1 MTRRAVPGSC
11 AGPSANTST
20 GCVTRARGRPELRYV
35 AARSIAGVGRIV
47 GWVNEWLERPV
58 ALRRAALA
66 LLVANIGIVCTGG
79 LVRLTG
85 SGLGCPTWPRCTD
98 ESYVTSAA
106 MGYHGAIEF
115 GNRTLTFVLSVFA
128 LVALAAAWRQRRRVP
143 GALRGALWVLGGI
156 AAQGVLGG
164 ITVRMALNPWTVA
177 AHFLLSVALIA
188 VALLFWQ
195 RTRPEPPRWTA
206 PKAMRTA
213 GYVITGISAAVLVLG
228 TVVTGSGPHSGD
240 TKASRTGFDPEAM
253 SQLHADAV
261 FVLVGLS
268 VAVWFGLRALGA
280 PLRVT
285 RAAAVLV
292 AVELS
297 QGVVGFVQYF
307 AGLPWP
313 VVVLHMLGACLVW
326 TATLNLLVALAPPAA
341 QSGADERDHS
351 LASTA

>member
-1 MTRRAVPGSC
+1 MR
-11 AGPSANTST
+11 
-20 GCVTRARGRPELRYV
+20 
-35 AARSIAGVGRIV
+35 RIV
-47 GWVNEWLERPV
+47 SRNVSWVNEWLDRP
-58 ALRRAALA
+58 ATLRRAALA

-98 ESYVTSAA
+98 ESYVTTTA
-106 MGYHGAIEF
+106 MGYHGVIEF

-128 LVALAAAWRQRRRVP
+128 LVALAAAWRQRARSRA
-143 GALRGALWVLGGI
+143 ALRGAAWVLAGI

-177 AHFLLSVALIA
+177 AHFLLSMALIA
-188 VALLFWQ
+188 VAFLFWN
-195 RTRPEPPRWTA
+195 RTREERPRWTA
-206 PKAMRTA
+206 PRAMRTA
-213 GYVITGISAAVLVLG
+213 GAVITAVSAAVLVLG

-285 RAAAVLV
+285 RAAAILV
-292 AVELS
+292 AVELA

-307 AGLPWP
+307 TGLPWP
-313 VVVLHMLGACLVW
+313 VVILHMLGSCLVW
-326 TATLNLLVALAPPAA
+326 TATLNLVAAVTPGRA
-341 QSGADERDHS
+341 QAGSGDRDHS

>member
-1 MTRRAVPGSC
+1 M
-11 AGPSANTST
+11 
-20 GCVTRARGRPELRYV
+20 
-35 AARSIAGVGRIV
+35 
-47 GWVNEWLERPV
+47 NEWLERP
-58 ALRRAALA
+58 ATLRGAAFA
-66 LLVANIGIVCTGG
+66 LLAANIGIVCTGG

-98 ESYVTSAA
+98 ESYVTTSE
-106 MGYHGAIEF
+106 MGYHGVIEF

-128 LVALAAAWRQRRRVP
+128 VVALAAAWRQRARSRA
-143 GALRGALWVLGGI
+143 ALRGAVWVLAGI

-177 AHFLLSVALIA
+177 AHFLLSIALIA
-188 VALLFWQ
+188 VAFLFWY
-195 RTRPEPPRWTA
+195 RTREQPPRWTA
-206 PKAMRTA
+206 PRAMRTA
-213 GYVITGISAAVLVLG
+213 GIVITAVSAAVLVLG

-268 VAVWFGLRALGA
+268 IAVWFGLRALGA

-292 AVELS
+292 LVELS

-307 AGLPWP
+307 AGLPWY
-313 VVVLHMLGACLVW
+313 VVILHMLGACLVW
-326 TATLNLLVALAPPAA
+326 TATLNLLLAMSPPRSQAG
-341 QSGADERDHS
+341 SDERDHS

>member
-1 MTRRAVPGSC
+1 
-11 AGPSANTST
+11 
-20 GCVTRARGRPELRYV
+20 
-35 AARSIAGVGRIV
+35 
-47 GWVNEWLERPV
+47 VNEWLERP
-58 ALRRAALA
+58 ATLRRAAMA
-66 LLVANIGIVCTGG
+66 LLVANVGIVGTGG

-98 ESYVTSAA
+98 ESYVTTSE

-128 LVALAAAWRQRRRVP
+128 FVALAAAWRQRGRDRR
-143 GALRGALWVLGGI
+143 ALRGAVWVLGGI
-156 AAQGVLGG
+156 ATQGVVGG

-177 AHFLLSVALIA
+177 VHFLLSMALIA
-188 VALLFWQ
+188 VVFTFWHG
-195 RTRPEPPRWTA
+195 TRPEPPRWTA
-206 PKAMRTA
+206 PRAMRSA
-213 GYVITGISAAVLVLG
+213 GLVITAVSAVVLVLG

-240 TKASRTGFDPEAM
+240 TKATRTGFDPEAM
-253 SQLHADAV
+253 SQLHTDAV

-285 RAAAVLV
+285 RAAALLI
-292 AVELS
+292 AVELG

-307 AGLPWP
+307 TGLPWP
-313 VVVLHMLGACLVW
+313 VVILHMLGACLVW
-326 TATLNLLVALAPPAA
+326 IATLNLLAALTPEAA
-341 QSGADERDHS
+341 QAGSGDRDHS

>member
-1 MTRRAVPGSC
+1 M
-11 AGPSANTST
+11 
-20 GCVTRARGRPELRYV
+20 
-35 AARSIAGVGRIV
+35 GRIV
-47 GWVNEWLERPV
+47 SWVNEWLERPA
-58 ALRRAALA
+58 ALRRAAFA
-66 LLVANIGIVCTGG
+66 LLAANIGIVCTGG

-98 ESYVTSAA
+98 ESYVTTSA
-106 MGYHGAIEF
+106 MGYHGVIEF

-128 LVALAAAWRQRRRVP
+128 VVALAAAWRQRRRGP
-143 GALRGALWVLGGI
+143 RTFRGALWVLGGI

-177 AHFLLSVALIA
+177 AHFLLSIALIA
-188 VALLFWQ
+188 VAFLFWY
-195 RTRPEPPRWTA
+195 RSKDEPPRWTA
-206 PKAMRTA
+206 PRAMRTA
-213 GYVITGISAAVLVLG
+213 GIVITAVSAAVLVLG

-240 TKASRTGFDPEAM
+240 TRASRTGFDPEAM

-268 VAVWFGLRALGA
+268 VAIWFGLRALGA

-307 AGLPWP
+307 TGLPWP
-313 VVVLHMLGACLVW
+313 VVILHMLGACLVW
-326 TATLNLLVALAPPAA
+326 TATLNLLVSLAPPKSQKA
-341 QSGADERDHS
+341 QERDHS

>member
-1 MTRRAVPGSC
+1 M
-11 AGPSANTST
+11 
-20 GCVTRARGRPELRYV
+20 
-35 AARSIAGVGRIV
+35 GRIV
-47 GWVNEWLERPV
+47 SRVNEWLDRP
-58 ALRRAALA
+58 ATLRRAALA

-98 ESYVTSAA
+98 ESYVTTAE
-106 MGYHGAIEF
+106 MGYHGVIEF

-128 LVALAAAWRQRRRVP
+128 LVALAAAWRQRARSR
-143 GALRGALWVLGGI
+143 GALRGALWVLAGI

-177 AHFLLSVALIA
+177 AHFLLSMALIA
-188 VALLFWQ
+188 VAFLFWD
-195 RTRPEPPRWTA
+195 RTRPERPAWRAPR
-206 PKAMRTA
+206 AMRSA
-213 GYVITGISAAVLVLG
+213 AAVITAVSAAVLVMG

-240 TKASRTGFDPEAM
+240 TTASRTGFDPEAM
-253 SQLHADAV
+253 SQLHADVV

-268 VAVWFGLRALGA
+268 VAMWFGLRALGA

-285 RAAAVLV
+285 RAAAILV
-292 AVELS
+292 AVELA

-307 AGLPWP
+307 TGLPWP
-313 VVVLHMLGACLVW
+313 VVILHMLGSCLVW
-326 TATLNLLVALAPPAA
+326 TATLNLMAA
-341 QSGADERDHS
+341 VTRGRAQAGSEDRDHS